1 MALARICDRCKEV
14 YGKNNFTAD
23 FGENKYGTVK
33 GVCIM
38 FEETDRRN
46 GGIYVEGVEPRKN
59 AYFDLCDDC
68 SKLLN
73 NFLVEIEV

>member
-1 MALARICDRCKEV
+1 MAFAKICDRCKEV
-14 YGKNNFTAD
+14 YGKNSFIAD
-23 FGENKYGTVK
+23 FGDNKCGTVK

-38 FEETDRRN
+38 FEETSKR
-46 GGIYVEGVEPRKN
+46 VEGDELRRN

-73 NFLVEIEV
+73 NFLAEIII